1 MSFIS
6 VVKIRAS
13 SGFTNVTG
21 NFLESRAISS
31 ARKWVRCRQTKRRAR
46 RKGEARRAGQD
57 AKSRSHFSA
66 APEKGP
72 LPLQEKRLRIGH
84 EKEIMNQGNDGY
96 AHQQHGGTRQELP
109 EIIHRGVGEITDG
122 HPREH
127 ESLFGEILFAPREKK
142 GHQEGENTHKQKKL
156 HNLREQRIQET

>member
-66 APEKGP
+66 APKKARCRCRKSACVLGMK
-72 LPLQEKRLRIGH
+72 KR
-84 EKEIMNQGNDGY
+84 
-96 AHQQHGGTRQELP
+96 
-109 EIIHRGVGEITDG
+109 
-122 HPREH
+122 
-127 ESLFGEILFAPREKK
+127 
-142 GHQEGENTHKQKKL
+142 
-156 HNLREQRIQET
+156 